1 MINISL
7 DVSLV
12 DKSFLRRVV
21 RSSGEH
27 AVFLDITLFET
38 PRSEF
43 GDYLV
48 KQDIGQ
54 EARLMGL
61 VRPIIGNAKIVKKV
75 ANNSAAGGE

>member
-1 MINISL
+1 MLNISI
-7 DVSLV
+7 DVTLV

-21 RSSGEH
+21 RSSGEP
-27 AVFLDITLFET
+27 AVFLDLTLFET

-61 VRPIIGNAKIVKKV
+61 VRPILGNAKIVK
-75 ANNSAAGGE
+75 NSANKEEDRGE